1 MDNYKI
7 LNFHPIFA
15 ENAFCL
21 SQRLGIEIIT
31 DFIPKEGYTYLVF
44 GAHEQSHQ
52 LLTIQIRQRNF
63 NYIIMNSEPPLSQ
76 FLKNK
81 YYISLMRSN
90 VVFDYHKVSAEHL
103 TTLGIRVLNQ
113 FIFEFVYSPGLIER
127 DIDIMFIGSRTPRR
141 EAIYQS
147 LKTRYPD
154 KRIIFHFEWGLTD
167 QVELTKE
174 LQRAKVLLNIPYH
187 THNILESHRIN
198 KGLAS
203 GCQVVSLYSGHKE
216 TDDLYSKC
224 VHFTHDFFEWI
235 DTDDMLPEHFTEKKQ
250 KYPALIGE
258 LNKYTSQL
266 KWILEQMNTVNV

>member
-7 LNFHPIFA
+7 LNFHAIFA

-21 SQRLGIEIIT
+21 SQRLGIEIISE
-31 DFIPKEGYTYLVF
+31 FIPKEGYTYIIF
-44 GAHEQSHQ
+44 GGHEEAHQ
-52 LLTIQIRQRNF
+52 LLTIQLRQRNF

-81 YYISLMRSN
+81 YYIYLMRSN

-113 FIFEFVYSPGLIER
+113 FIFEFVYSPGSIER
-127 DIDIMFIGSRTPRR
+127 DVDIMFIGSKTDRR
-141 EAIYQS
+141 VAIYNS
-147 LKTRYPD
+147 LRERYPD
-154 KRIIFHFEWGLTD
+154 KKIVFHFDWGLTD
-167 QVELTKE
+167 QVALTKE
-174 LQRAKVLLNIPYH
+174 LNRAKVLLNIPYH

-216 TDDLYSKC
+216 TDALYDKY
-224 VHFTHDFFEWI
+224 VHFTHDLFEYF
-235 DTDDMLPEHFTEKKQ
+235 DTEQMLPEHLIEKKQ

-266 KWILEQMNTVNV
+266 QWILEQMNTVNV